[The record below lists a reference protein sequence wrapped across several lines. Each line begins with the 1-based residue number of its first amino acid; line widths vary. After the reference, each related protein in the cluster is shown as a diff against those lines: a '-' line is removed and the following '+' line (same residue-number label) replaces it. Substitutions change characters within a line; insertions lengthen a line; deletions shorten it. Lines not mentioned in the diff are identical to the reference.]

1 MRCGNPLDSNLKIE
15 FPVIFT
21 APTANKILSLLLQFV
36 DSMKK
41 IMKGGLTVNGAAG
54 KFAPGVNSLS

>member
-1 MRCGNPLDSNLKIE
+1 ME

-21 APTANKILSLLLQFV
+21 APTPKKILSLLLQFV